1 MLRRLTLCLAIS
13 ILVLTACSAQ
23 PTEAPTIEPT
33 TSFPPT
39 QQPSSQ
45 PVAPRRTPES
55 AATME
60 PIQVLVGTPTTAPA
74 LGPTPEATL
83 IPESTVTETEVL
95 TETLLPTPMPL
106 PTMAPAPPAP
116 RTNPLAQPTP
126 EPIVTNS
133 ALTILRDETPAP
145 PLTVI
150 VSMNREFAGY
160 HFEISGLVRND
171 DTVPYTD
178 LDMNATFFRADGSRF
193 GPVQVNV
200 QCPIL
205 EPGDSCPFL
214 LDTIDKDIT
223 QVMLH
228 PDGHPTDR
236 NTVPVDLN
244 GVSASRDAIGYVHI
258 KGSVHNPNP
267 VIVRDVTITGVLI
280 DQTGVIVNAGV
291 DLLLDPIDPG
301 ASASFDVVISPAPY
315 AQYQLYVQALP
326 Q

>member
-1 MLRRLTLCLAIS
+1 MLRRLTLCLVIS
-13 ILVLTACSAQ
+13 SLLLAACSAQ

-33 TSFPPT
+33 PSFPPT

-45 PVAPRRTPES
+45 PVGPRRTLEP
-55 AATME
+55 AATMP
-60 PIQVLVGTPTTAPA
+60 PIQVLVQTPTTAPT
-74 LGPTPEATL
+74 LGPTPTPEATL
-83 IPESTVTETEVL
+83 IPESTVTETEAI
-95 TETLLPTPMPL
+95 TQTLLPTLIPL
-106 PTMAPAPPAP
+106 PTIAPPP
-116 RTNPLAQPTP
+116 PSTNPLVQPTP
-126 EPIVTNS
+126 EPIVANS

-236 NTVPVDLN
+236 NTVPVDLS

-267 VIVRDVTITGVLI
+267 VIVRDITITGALI
-280 DQTGVIVNAGV
+280 DQSGVIVNTGV
-291 DLLLDPIDPG
+291 ALLLDPLAPG
-301 ASASFDVVISPAPY
+301 ASTSFDVVITPVSY
-315 AQYQLYVQALP
+315 VQYQLYVQALP